1 MLREP
6 HERPRPFGR
15 RDAERLLLAAFFL
28 VLVFAAGLAVDLTPS
43 GPGYTAGSIAPTAI
57 RAPRAGV
64 IPNPVETKQAQ
75 DAAASQVKPVYDYT
89 PDRASAKADLQSAE
103 FALDVAPIDDAF
115 SPTKAP
121 EARQVE
127 LQAAFPA
134 LTPDA
139 RTTLKALDPSRWPTI
154 KQDAQAL
161 LVAAERQQI
170 PDTDLANKRT
180 TFIAQYMPTGLSP
193 AEERLVAALAS
204 PLIVANS
211 SYSAS
216 LTQQARDQAIKAVKP
231 VQDTIQAGQVIVDQG
246 HVIGAAEMVQ
256 IAFFGLDSAKVD
268 WGRPAAWMLLG
279 TAIIAML
286 LGWLWRFRPDY
297 WNRGQ
302 TLVLIGLIFAVAVLA
317 VKLPAGRATLPYLI
331 PTAAAGMLLTVLL
344 DAGAGMVMM
353 ALLAIVA
360 GTVTGSSLELAS
372 YVFLGG
378 FAGMLAVRKGERL
391 HFFVQAG
398 VAIALTD
405 LAVVAVF
412 ALLGQHDV
420 TGMLQ
425 LWAAAVGAAAIA
437 TVVTIGSFALLGN
450 MFGILTGSQ
459 LMELANPSQPL
470 LRRLLTETPG
480 TYHHS
485 LMVGNLAEPAA
496 TAIGAD
502 PLLTRVAAYYHDI
515 GKLANPLVF
524 IENQTNGENIH
535 DELSPEDSASIL
547 REHVAAG
554 IDLAYKA
561 KLPKPLI
568 AFIPQHHGT
577 ALLSYFYAKAREAAA
592 EPLGG
597 LDTAAGAAAADAVDQ
612 RRFRHSG
619 PKPQTREAAVLML
632 ADGVEASVRSLSSRD
647 EASIRAMVSQI
658 IQERLGDGQLN
669 ECDITIRD
677 VEQVREA
684 FISQLIGM
692 YHQRIAYP
700 QNKIVELETRR
711 ERGLG

>member
-1 MLREP
+1 ML
-6 HERPRPFGR
+6 
-15 RDAERLLLAAFFL
+15 LSAFFL
-28 VLVFAAGLAVDLTPS
+28 ILVFAAGVAVDLAPS
-43 GPGYTAGSIAPTAI
+43 GPGYTANSIAQTAI
-57 RAPRAGV
+57 KAPRAAE
-64 IPNPVETKQAQ
+64 IPNPVRTQQAK
-75 DAAASQVKPVYDYT
+75 DAAAATVVAVYDYSA
-89 PDRASAKADLQSAE
+89 DRASSKADLQAAE
-103 FALDVAPIDDAF
+103 LGLDLLPIDDAF
-115 SPTKAP
+115 SATKAP

-127 LQAAFPA
+127 LQSALPTLPA
-134 LTPDA
+134 DA
-139 RTTLKALDPSRWPTI
+139 RVTLKALDPLRWPNV
-154 KQDAQAL
+154 KQAAQTL
-161 LVAAERQQI
+161 LVAAQRQEI
-170 PDTDLANKRT
+170 RDTALASRRAAL
-180 TFIAQYMPTGLSP
+180 IAQYMPTGLST
-193 AEERLVAALAS
+193 AEQGLVAALAS

-211 SYSAS
+211 SFSAT
-216 LTQQARDQAIKAVKP
+216 LTKQAQDAKAASVP
-231 VQDTIQAGQVIVDQG
+231 TVQDSFQAGQVIVDQG
-246 HVIGAAEMVQ
+246 HSIGPAEMVD
-256 IAFFGLDSAKVD
+256 ISFFGLDATRVD

-279 TAIIAML
+279 IAICAVL

-344 DAGAGMVMM
+344 DASAGMVMV
-353 ALLAIVA
+353 ALVAIVA
-360 GTVTGSSLELAS
+360 GTATGSSLELAA

-378 FAGMLAVRKGERL
+378 FAGLLAVRKGERL
-391 HFFVQAG
+391 NYFVQAG
-398 VAIALTD
+398 MAIAATD
-405 LAVVAVF
+405 VVVVAVF
-412 ALLGQHDV
+412 TLLGQHDV
-420 TGMLQ
+420 AGMLQ
-425 LWAAAVGAAAIA
+425 LWGAALGAAAIA

-450 MFGILTGSQ
+450 LFGILTGSQ

-515 GKLANPLVF
+515 GKLANPLVC
-524 IENQTNGENIH
+524 IENQSNGENIH
-535 DELSPEDSASIL
+535 DELSPEDSAAIL
-547 REHVAAG
+547 REHIAAG
-554 IDLAYKA
+554 IDLAYRA

-577 ALLSYFYAKAREAAA
+577 ALLSYFYAKARVEAAA
-592 EPLGG
+592 PFGG
-597 LDTAAGAAAADAVDQ
+597 LDTVAGAAAADAVDQ

-647 EASIRAMVSQI
+647 EASIKAMVSQI
-658 IQERLGDGQLN
+658 VQERLGDGQLN

-677 VEQVREA
+677 LERVREA
-684 FISQLIGM
+684 FVGQLIGM

-711 ERGLG
+711 DRGLG

>member
-1 MLREP
+1 VLKEP
-6 HERPRPFGR
+6 HARPRPFGR

-28 VLVFAAGLAVDLTPS
+28 VLVFAAGVALDLAPS
-43 GPGYTAGSIAPTAI
+43 GPGYTVNSLAPTAI
-57 RAPRAGV
+57 RAPRAAV

-75 DAAASQVKPVYDYT
+75 DNAASGVQPQYDYT
-89 PDRASAKADLQSAE
+89 ADRASAKADLQSAE
-103 FALDVAPIDDAF
+103 FTLDVAPIDDAF
-115 SPTKAP
+115 SATKAP

-127 LQAAFPA
+127 LQTAFPQ
-134 LTPDA
+134 LTSDA
-139 RTTLKALDPSRWPTI
+139 RTTLKALDPSRWPII
-154 KQDAQAL
+154 KQAAQTL
-161 LVAAERQQI
+161 LVAAERQEI
-170 PDTDLANKRT
+170 RDTNVASSRVALTAQDL
-180 TFIAQYMPTGLSP
+180 PTGFSP
-193 AEERLVAALAS
+193 AEESLISALAS

-211 SYSAS
+211 SFSAT
-216 LTQQARDQAIKAVKP
+216 LTEQAKTQARNAVKP
-231 VQDTIQAGQVIVDQG
+231 VQDTVQAGQVIVDQG
-246 HVIGAAEMVQ
+246 HVIDAAAMVD
-256 IAFFGLDSAKVD
+256 ITFFGLDSAKVD
-268 WGRPAAWMLLG
+268 WGKPAAWMLLG
-279 TAIIAML
+279 IAVSAML
-286 LGWLWRFRPDY
+286 LGWLWRYRPDY

-302 TLVLIGLIFAVAVLA
+302 TLVLIGLIFAVAVVA
-317 VKLPAGRATLPYLI
+317 VKLPAGRATLPFLI

-344 DAGAGMVMM
+344 DAGAGTVVM

-360 GTVTGSSLELAS
+360 GTATGSSLELAS

-378 FAGMLAVRKGERL
+378 FAGLLAVRKGERL

-405 LAVVAVF
+405 VVVVAVF
-412 ALLGQHDV
+412 ALLGAHDV

-425 LWAAAVGAAAIA
+425 LWAGAVGAASIA

-450 MFGILTGSQ
+450 FFGILTGSQ

-496 TAIGAD
+496 AAIGAD

-524 IENQTNGENIH
+524 IENQSNGENIH
-535 DELSPEDSASIL
+535 DELSPEDSAAIL
-547 REHVAAG
+547 REHIAAG
-554 IDLAYKA
+554 IDLAYRA

-577 ALLSYFYAKAREAAA
+577 ATLSYFYAKARQAAA
-592 EPLGG
+592 EPFGG

-612 RRFRHSG
+612 RKFRHSG
-619 PKPQTREAAVLML
+619 PKPQSREAAVLML

-647 EASIRAMVSQI
+647 EASIKAMVGQI
-658 IQERLGDGQLN
+658 IQERLADGQLN

-677 VEQVREA
+677 VELVREA
-684 FISQLIGM
+684 FVGQLIGM

>member
-1 MLREP
+1 M
-6 HERPRPFGR
+6 
-15 RDAERLLLAAFFL
+15 LLAIFFL
-28 VLVFAAGLAVDLTPS
+28 VLAFAAGVAVDLTPS

-57 RAPRAGV
+57 KAPRAAV

-75 DAAASQVKPVYDYT
+75 DAAAAAVTPRYDYT
-89 PDRASAKADLQSAE
+89 TDSASAKADLQAAE
-103 FALDVAPIDDAF
+103 LGLDLAPIDDAF
-115 SPTKAP
+115 SATKAP

-127 LQAAFPA
+127 LEAALPS
-134 LTPDA
+134 LPSDA
-139 RTTLKALDPSRWPTI
+139 RATLEALDSSRWPVI
-154 KQDAQAL
+154 KQAAQTL
-161 LVAAERQQI
+161 LVAAERQEI
-170 PDTDLANKRT
+170 RDTALASRSVAL
-180 TFIAQYMPTGLSP
+180 IAQYMPSGLTT
-193 AEERLVAALAS
+193 AEERLVGDLAS

-211 SYSAS
+211 SYSAT
-216 LTQQARDQAIKAVKP
+216 LTQQAKDQAVAAVKP
-231 VQDTIQAGQVIVDQG
+231 VQDTIQSGQVIVDQG
-246 HVIGAAEMVQ
+246 HVIGASEMVR
-256 IAFFGLDSAKVD
+256 IAYFRLDSTAVD
-268 WGRPAAWMLLG
+268 WGIPAAWMLLG
-279 TAIIAML
+279 LAVAAML
-286 LGWLWRFRPDY
+286 VGWLWRFRPAY

-317 VKLPAGRATLPYLI
+317 VKVPAGRATLPYLI
-331 PTAAAGMLLTVLL
+331 PTAAVGMLLTVLL
-344 DAGAGMVMM
+344 DAGAGTVMM

-360 GTVTGSSLELAS
+360 GTATGSSLELAS

-378 FAGMLAVRKGERL
+378 FAGLLAVRKGERL

-398 VAIALTD
+398 VAIAAID
-405 LAVVAVF
+405 LVVVAIF
-412 ALLGQHDV
+412 TLLGQHDV

-485 LMVGNLAEPAA
+485 LMVGNLAERAA

-524 IENQTNGENIH
+524 IENQSNGDNIH
-535 DELSPEDSASIL
+535 DELSPEDSAAIL

-561 KLPKPLI
+561 RLPKPLI

-592 EPLGG
+592 EPFGG
-597 LDTAAGAAAADAVDQ
+597 LGTVAGAAAADAVDQ

-658 IQERLGDGQLN
+658 IQERLGDGQLS

-677 VEQVREA
+677 VENVREA
-684 FISQLIGM
+684 FVGQLIGM

>member
-1 MLREP
+1 M
-6 HERPRPFGR
+6 
-15 RDAERLLLAAFFL
+15 LLAAFFL
-28 VLVFAAGLAVDLTPS
+28 ILVFAAGVAVDLAPS

-57 RAPRAGV
+57 RAPRAAV
-64 IPNPVETKQAQ
+64 IPNSVETKQAQ
-75 DAAASQVKPVYDYT
+75 DAAAAKVEPRYDYS
-89 PDRASAKADLQSAE
+89 PDAASSKADLQAAE
-103 FALDVAPIDDAF
+103 LGLNLMPIDDAF
-115 SPTKAP
+115 SATKAP

-127 LQAAFPA
+127 LQSA
-134 LTPDA
+134 LPSLPSDA
-139 RTTLKALDPSRWPTI
+139 RATLMALDRSRWPAI
-154 KQDAQAL
+154 KQAAQTL
-161 LVAAERQQI
+161 LVAAERQEI
-170 PDTDLANKRT
+170 NDTEVASRRVELT
-180 TFIAQYMPTGLSP
+180 AQYMPTGLTT
-193 AEERLVAALAS
+193 AEQGLVAALAS
-204 PLIVANS
+204 PMIVANS
-211 SYSAS
+211 SYSAT
-216 LTQQARDQAIKAVKP
+216 LTQQAKKQAADAVKP
-231 VQDTIQAGQVIVDQG
+231 VEDTVQAGQVIVDQG
-246 HVIGAAEMVQ
+246 HVIGPAEMVQ
-256 IAFFGLDSAKVD
+256 ITYFKLDSAQVD

-279 TAIIAML
+279 IVISGML

-297 WNRGQ
+297 WNRGR
-302 TLVLIGLIFAVAVLA
+302 TLILIGLIFAVAVLA

-344 DAGAGMVMM
+344 DAGAGMVML
-353 ALLAIVA
+353 ALVAIVA
-360 GTVTGSSLELAS
+360 GTATGSSLELAT

-378 FAGMLAVRKGERL
+378 FAGLLAVRKGERL

-398 VAIALTD
+398 IAIAATD
-405 LAVVAVF
+405 LVVVGVF

-420 TGMLQ
+420 AGMLQ

-524 IENQTNGENIH
+524 IENQSNGENIH
-535 DELSPEDSASIL
+535 DELSPEDSAAIL

-554 IDLAYKA
+554 IDFAYKA

-577 ALLSYFYAKAREAAA
+577 ALLSFFYAKARVAAA
-592 EPLGG
+592 EPFGG

-647 EASIRAMVSQI
+647 EASIKAMVSQI

-677 VEQVREA
+677 VERVREA
-684 FISQLIGM
+684 FIGQLIGM

-711 ERGLG
+711 GRGLG

>member
-1 MLREP
+1 M
-6 HERPRPFGR
+6 
-15 RDAERLLLAAFFL
+15 LLAAFFL
-28 VLVFAAGLAVDLTPS
+28 VLVFAAGVAVDLAPS
-43 GPGYTAGSIAPTAI
+43 GPGYTAGSIAPTVI
-57 RAPRAGV
+57 RAPRAAV
-64 IPNPVETKQAQ
+64 IPNPVETKLAQ
-75 DAAASQVKPVYDYT
+75 DAAANQVVAVYDYT
-89 PDRASAKADLQSAE
+89 PDRASSKADLQSAE

-115 SPTKAP
+115 NPTKAP

-127 LQAAFPA
+127 LQTAYPA

-154 KQDAQAL
+154 RQDAQAL
-161 LVAAERQQI
+161 LVAAERQPI
-170 PDTDLANKRT
+170 PDTDLVNKRT
-180 TFIAQYMPTGLSP
+180 ALIAQYMPTGLSP
-193 AEERLVAALAS
+193 AEEVLVAALAS

-211 SYSAS
+211 SYSAL
-216 LTQQARDQAIKAVKP
+216 LTQQAKDQAIKAVKP

-246 HVIGAAEMVQ
+246 HLIDAAAMVD
-256 IAFFGLDSAKVD
+256 ITFFGLDSAKVD

-279 TAIIAML
+279 IVTAAML
-286 LGWLWRFRPDY
+286 LGWLWRYRPEY

-317 VKLPAGRATLPYLI
+317 AKLPAGRATLPYLI
-331 PTAAAGMLLTVLL
+331 PTAAAGMLLSVLL
-344 DAGAGMVMM
+344 DAGAGAVMM

-360 GTVTGSSLELAS
+360 GTATGSSLELAS

-378 FAGMLAVRKGERL
+378 FAGLLVVRKGERL

-398 VAIALTD
+398 VAIAAAD
-405 LAVVAVF
+405 LVVVAVF
-412 ALLGQHDV
+412 TLLGQHDV

-425 LWAAAVGAAAIA
+425 LWGAAVGAATIA

-450 MFGILTGSQ
+450 FFGILTGSQ
-459 LMELANPSQPL
+459 LMELDNPSQPL

-524 IENQTNGENIH
+524 IENQSNGENIH
-535 DELSPEDSASIL
+535 DELSPEDSAAIL
-547 REHVAAG
+547 REHIAAG

-577 ALLSYFYAKAREAAA
+577 ALLSYFYAKAREQAA
-592 EPLGG
+592 EPFGG
-597 LDTAAGAAAADAVDQ
+597 LATAAGVAAADGVDQ

-619 PKPQTREAAVLML
+619 PKPQSREAAVLML

-647 EASIRAMVSQI
+647 EASIRGMVSQI
-658 IQERLGDGQLN
+658 IQERLGDGQFN

-677 VEQVREA
+677 VELIREA
-684 FISQLIGM
+684 FVGQLIGM

>member
-1 MLREP
+1 MLKEP
-6 HERPRPFGR
+6 HAPPRAFGR
-15 RDAERLLLAAFFL
+15 RDGERLLLAAFFL
-28 VLVFAAGLAVDLTPS
+28 VLVFAAGVAVDLAPS
-43 GPGYTAGSIAPTAI
+43 GPGYTVNSLAPTPI
-57 RAPRAGV
+57 RAPRAAT

-75 DAAASQVKPVYDYT
+75 DAKAAGVLPQYDYS
-89 PDRASAKADLQSAE
+89 PDRASSTADLQSAE
-103 FALDVAPIDDAF
+103 LTLDVAPIDDAF
-115 SPTKAP
+115 SSTKAP

-127 LQAAFPA
+127 LQTAFPL
-134 LTPDA
+134 LTADA
-139 RTTLKALDPSRWPTI
+139 RTTLKALDPSRWPII
-154 KQDAQAL
+154 KQAAQTM
-161 LVAAERQQI
+161 LVAAERQEI
-170 PDTDLANKRT
+170 RDTDVASRRT
-180 TFIAQYMPTGLSP
+180 ELTAQYMPTGLSP
-193 AEERLVAALAS
+193 AEQRLVAALAS

-211 SYSAS
+211 SFSAT
-216 LTQQARDQAIKAVKP
+216 LTQQAKDQARQSVPP

-246 HVIGAAEMVQ
+246 HVIDAAAMVQ
-256 IAFFGLDSAKVD
+256 IAYFGLDSARVD
-268 WGRPAAWMLLG
+268 LGKPAAWMLLG
-279 TAIIAML
+279 VAISGML
-286 LGWLWRFRPDY
+286 LGWLWRYRPDY

-317 VKLPAGRATLPYLI
+317 VKLAAGRATLPYLI
-331 PTAAAGMLLTVLL
+331 PTAAAGMLLSVLL
-344 DAGAGMVMM
+344 DAGAGMVMI

-378 FAGMLAVRKGERL
+378 FAGLLVVRKGERL
-391 HFFVQAG
+391 HFFAQAG
-398 VAIALTD
+398 VAIAATD
-405 LAVVAVF
+405 LVVVAVF
-412 ALLGQHDV
+412 TLLGQHDA

-425 LWAAAVGAAAIA
+425 LWAAAVGAAVIA

-450 MFGILTGSQ
+450 LFGILTGSQ

-524 IENQTNGENIH
+524 IENQSNGENIH
-535 DELSPEDSASIL
+535 DELSAEDSAAIL
-547 REHVAAG
+547 REHIAAG

-577 ALLSYFYAKAREAAA
+577 ATLSYFYAKAREAAA
-592 EPLGG
+592 EPFGG

-658 IQERLGDGQLN
+658 IQERLADGQLN

-677 VEQVREA
+677 VELVREA
-684 FISQLIGM
+684 FIGQLIGM

-700 QNKIVELETRR
+700 QNKIVELESRR